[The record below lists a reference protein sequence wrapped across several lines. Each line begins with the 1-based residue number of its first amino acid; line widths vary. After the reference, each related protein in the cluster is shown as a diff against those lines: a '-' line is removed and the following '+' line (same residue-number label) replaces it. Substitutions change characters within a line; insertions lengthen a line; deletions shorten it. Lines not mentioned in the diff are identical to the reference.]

1 MAVIGR
7 CLLGAAAAA
16 VLFSAAAPSPAAET
30 SGAPS
35 ARVFD
40 LQTATI
46 ADINA
51 AFDAG
56 ALTSERLVELYL
68 ARIAAYDKQGPR
80 INAVITLN
88 AAALET
94 ARALDA
100 ERRATGPRSP
110 LHGVPVVLKD
120 LFDTADLPT
129 SAGFLP

>member
-1 MAVIGR
+1 MNTLRPWLSIGA
-7 CLLGAAAAA
+7 GAAAAA
-16 VLFSAAAPSPAAET
+16 MLCFAAPPAPAAEPA
-30 SGAPS
+30 SAPA

-40 LQTATI
+40 LETATI

-68 ARIAAYDKQGPR
+68 ARIEAYDKQGPR

-88 AAALET
+88 PAALET

-100 ERRATGPRSP
+100 ERARRDPAARC
-110 LHGVPVVLKD
+110 
-120 LFDTADLPT
+120 TACP
-129 SAGFLP
+129 SC

>member
-1 MAVIGR
+1 MNAIRRWFVT
-7 CLLGAAAAA
+7 CAGAAAAA
-16 VLFSAAAPSPAAET
+16 ILCSAAAPAAAAEP

-35 ARVFD
+35 PRVFD

-68 ARIAAYDKQGPR
+68 ARIDAYDKQGPR

-88 AAALET
+88 PAALET

-100 ERRATGPRSP
+100 ERR
-110 LHGVPVVLKD
+110 
-120 LFDTADLPT
+120 
-129 SAGFLP
+129 

>member
-1 MAVIGR
+1 M
-7 CLLGAAAAA
+7 
-16 VLFSAAAPSPAAET
+16 
-30 SGAPS
+30 
-35 ARVFD
+35 FD

-68 ARIAAYDKQGPR
+68 ARIEAYDKQGPR

-88 AAALET
+88 PAALET

-120 LFDTADLPT
+120 LFDTKPT
-129 SAGFLP
+129 CRRRPASCR